1 MNLLSEL
8 KGLITSLGIQVETG
22 VFKDKA
28 PDEYIVITPLA
39 DTFGYHA
46 DDLPYYDLQRARV
59 SLFSKDNYLMS
70 KYKIVFILQN
80 ADFVI
85 TDRRYIG
92 YEGSTGYHHWLVD
105 VIKEYEFMEE

>member
-1 MNLLSEL
+1 
-8 KGLITSLGIQVETG
+8 
-22 VFKDKA
+22 
-28 PDEYIVITPLA
+28 
-39 DTFGYHA
+39 
-46 DDLPYYDLQRARV
+46 
-59 SLFSKDNYLMS
+59 MS